1 MSDLEDFMRRAAEH
15 RARLQRPEI
24 EILEPAEV
32 ELVDAEIV
40 RAMPVGVD
48 SHVASHIN
56 TREFTERASH
66 LGEQV
71 GQADDNLEARLQAT
85 FDHRVGSLRTHP
97 GTVAPVAADQPFTP
111 TNPWLK
117 LLSSPENLRQA
128 IVLGEILQPPRDR
141 W

>member
-24 EILEPAEV
+24 EILEPVDAD
-32 ELVDAEIV
+32 LVDAELVQAIP
-40 RAMPVGVD
+40 ASVG
-48 SHVASHIN
+48 SHVSSHLD
-56 TREFTERASH
+56 TRGFTERASH

-71 GQADDNLEARLQAT
+71 GQADDMLEARLQAT
-85 FDHRVGSLRTHP
+85 FDHRVGSLRSHP

-117 LLSSPENLRQA
+117 LLLSPDSLRQA